1 MSQSLPHLLQAT
13 IITAV
18 WHQDPLR
25 HALLQG
31 HQANLDAQTVEV
43 ERIYVFDN
51 GDVPPNNLTGKTVIA
66 SDKLSIYEAW
76 NLALSMVRTPY
87 VMNLNLDDRIGADT
101 IEHLQ
106 AEIERGA
113 DLVGGDWKICFS
125 QTETDA
131 VLPCYPAKAVPFA
144 ATWPPDPQHPTRL
157 GSGTGER
164 GTLGPACMWRMAL
177 HQEFPRYPWQ
187 FGDGT
192 LIKSVA
198 DLVWWMLLEQ
208 NGKRLVRLPQ
218 IIGNYHS
225 HPNEQAEFR
234 NAPLR
239 EEERLA
245 QVGIALI

>member
-1 MSQSLPHLLQAT
+1 MSNPHTPFPQTT
-13 IITAV
+13 IICAV
-18 WHQDPLR
+18 WYQDSQR
-25 HALLQG
+25 HSLLQG
-31 HQANLDAQTVEV
+31 HRANLDAQSVPL
-43 ERIYVFDN
+43 ERIYVFEN
-51 GDVPPNNLTGKTVIA
+51 GDQPPKDLIGKALVVST
-66 SDKLSIYEAW
+66 KLSIYEAW
-76 NLALSMVRTPY
+76 NQALALVRTPY

-101 IEHLQ
+101 VEHLQ
-106 AEIERGA
+106 AAIAQGA

-131 VLPCYPAKAVPFA
+131 VLPCYPAEAVPFV
-144 ATWPPDPQHPTRL
+144 ATWPPSPQSATRL

-177 HQEFPRYPWQ
+177 HLEFPRYPWQ

-192 LIKSVA
+192 LIKSIG
-198 DLVWWMLLEQ
+198 DLVWWMVLEQ

-239 EEERLA
+239 EEEKLA